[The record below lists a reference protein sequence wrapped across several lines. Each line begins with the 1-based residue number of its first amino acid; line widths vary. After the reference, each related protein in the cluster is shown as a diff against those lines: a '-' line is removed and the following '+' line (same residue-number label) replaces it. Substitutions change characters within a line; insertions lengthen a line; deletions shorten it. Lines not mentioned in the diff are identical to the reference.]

1 MAHGS
6 PIPANG
12 LTAFAVLAGI
22 ALLGNG
28 LKAFVTSTVLV
39 GEARFAAFL
48 GIPVERVALLMQT
61 IVAGMVLAL
70 AVYPLLLR
78 RHSVRAI
85 ALAACVTASAAFA
98 LLAAALLA
106 QPPHATREFA
116 AYAGLTLGAA
126 ALACL
131 APAAQALLVRWP
143 APAGRK
149 VLTTLWTAATPAGFL
164 AAPQLAKL
172 VLPVAGLGVYFAIF
186 AAMPVVLLALV
197 LAATALPAMRDDN
210 TRDAA
215 LPVPLLVAFVA
226 VVLAFEAWSTVGAL
240 RGYAAPLSLT
250 VLPMLVATVAWLVR
264 QWRVA
269 GGLPGG
275 KTVLVAVLFLLQL
288 PTTGFFEA
296 SFLFARGMPEALVAD
311 RATLAATAQVA
322 GTLGTGL
329 VVQYLPDTRSRLP
342 MLFAIVAAAGVAS
355 YVAYPFVDTQVYFLA
370 TAIVTGLGAG
380 GLTLLLCMDI
390 VHDAGRAALVAAL
403 PAIAIMLGTEAG
415 LELLQLAYAA
425 AQSAGLAGTTPY
437 GALFA
442 LQAVLALAL
451 LPAVAFART
460 NSAQGSGNAQ
470 A

>member
-1 MAHGS
+1 VAYGS

-28 LKAFVTSTVLV
+28 LKAVATSTVLV

-78 RHSVRAI
+78 RHSVRTI
-85 ALAACVTASAAFA
+85 ALAACMAATAAFA

-106 QPPHATREFA
+106 SPPHAARELA

-164 AAPQLAKL
+164 AAPQLAKWL
-172 VLPVAGLGVYFAIF
+172 LPVAGLGVYFAAF

-197 LAATALPAMRDDN
+197 VAATAWPALRDDSA
-210 TRDAA
+210 RDAP

-226 VVLAFEAWSTVGAL
+226 VVLAFEAWSTLGAL
-240 RGYAAPLSLT
+240 RGYAAPLSLA
-250 VLPMLVATVAWLVR
+250 VLPVLVATAAWLVR
-264 QWRVA
+264 QGRVA
-269 GGLPGG
+269 GGLPHG
-275 KTVLVAVLFLLQL
+275 KTGLVAALFLLQL

-296 SFLFARGMPEALVAD
+296 SFLFARGMPDALVAD
-311 RATLAATAQVA
+311 RATLAAAAQVA
-322 GTLGTGL
+322 ATLGAGL
-329 VVQYLPDTRSRLP
+329 VVQHRSDARSRLP
-342 MLFAIVAAAGVAS
+342 MLFAVIAAAGVAS
-355 YVAYPFVDTQVYFLA
+355 YVAYPVVDGHAYFLA
-370 TAIVTGLGAG
+370 TAVVTGVGTG
-380 GLTLLLCMDI
+380 GLTLLLCMDL
-390 VHDAGRAALVAAL
+390 VNDAGRAALVAAL
-403 PAIAIMLGTEAG
+403 PAIAIMLGTEVG
-415 LELLQLAYAA
+415 LELLQVAYAA
-425 AQSAGLAGTTPY
+425 AQGAGLVGTAAY

-442 LQAVLALAL
+442 VQAVLALAV
-451 LPAVAFART
+451 LPAVAWARA
-460 NSAQGSGNAQ
+460 SAAQGSGGA
-470 A
+470 